1 MIKKAKPLFERFRF
15 LKNMIKMKS
24 SIEERAQ
31 GVCHDGGD
39 GNTDETWHHERVV
52 EQVLTN
58 DGGA

>member
-1 MIKKAKPLFERFRF
+1 MIKKAKPLFKRFRF
-15 LKNMIKMKS
+15 QKFMIKMES
-24 SIEERAQ
+24 SIDERAQ

>member
-1 MIKKAKPLFERFRF
+1 MIKKAKPLYERFRF

-31 GVCHDGGD
+31 SVCHDGGD
-39 GNTDETWHHERVV
+39 SNTDETWHHERMV
-52 EQVLTN
+52 EQVLTD